1 MSAKCCVLANPVAI
15 TAFESRNSS
24 PRYSI
29 LRGEDKLRRQFLWHL
44 LRSLLAAFSLLRR
57 SFSSVRSNF
66 ASFYESPEMPT
77 FLLFDFKEAFLRRML
92 K

>member
-1 MSAKCCVLANPVAI
+1 MPKFLLLSAFSYSYAEMSAKCCVLANPVAI

-44 LRSLLAAFSLLRR
+44 LRSLLSIIFAISR
-57 SFSSVRSNF
+57 SFSSFS
-66 ASFYESPEMPT
+66 
-77 FLLFDFKEAFLRRML
+77 L
-92 K
+92 KFC